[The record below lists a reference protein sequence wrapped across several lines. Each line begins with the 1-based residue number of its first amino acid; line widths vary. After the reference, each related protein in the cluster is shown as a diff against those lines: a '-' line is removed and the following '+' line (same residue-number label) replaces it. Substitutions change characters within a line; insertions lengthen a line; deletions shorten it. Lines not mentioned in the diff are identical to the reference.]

1 MCVDGW
7 LWIVETELLGINWL
21 CVLMVDYE
29 L

>member
-1 MCVDGW
+1 MCADGW
-7 LWIVETELLGINWL
+7 LLIVETGLLGINWL